1 MTPHINLFVISG
13 SGEPGFPYLV
23 TMRLS
28 RDIEIFV
35 KRREIVVE
43 INHKRVKR
51 FPSSLFVLLRF
62 GTDKQQVY
70 RRNKCSPV
78 LREQE
83 LFKASLSR
91 VLLNIERYRH
101 SKPVVTRKGNYSAP

>member
-70 RRNKCSPV
+70 RRNRNASIKP
-78 LREQE
+78 LYEGFPQYE
-83 LFKASLSR
+83 HKAWRSGR
-91 VLLNIERYRH
+91 AGRW
-101 SKPVVTRKGNYSAP
+101 P

>member
-1 MTPHINLFVISG
+1 MTPHIKLFVISG

-35 KRREIVVE
+35 KRREIVV
-43 INHKRVKR
+43 IIKHKRVKR
-51 FPSSLFVLLRF
+51 FPSSLFVLLRL

-70 RRNKCSPV
+70 RRNICCQTESWSTNPCKDI
-78 LREQE
+78 
-83 LFKASLSR
+83 
-91 VLLNIERYRH
+91 LLHH
-101 SKPVVTRKGNYSAP
+101 SFNMLIHLTCQ

>member
-28 RDIEIFV
+28 RDIENFV

-70 RRNKCSPV
+70 RRNTNKWGN
-78 LREQE
+78 EQM
-83 LFKASLSR
+83 
-91 VLLNIERYRH
+91 
-101 SKPVVTRKGNYSAP
+101 RKVGYTG

>member
-51 FPSSLFVLLRF
+51 FPSSLFVLLRSN
-62 GTDKQQVY
+62 GIILQGSRIVMPSALWQATLSNAHEGHQGIVRTKQMV
-70 RRNKCSPV
+70 
-78 LREQE
+78 RE
-83 LFKASLSR
+83 K
-91 VLLNIERYRH
+91 V
-101 SKPVVTRKGNYSAP
+101 

>member
-1 MTPHINLFVISG
+1 MTLHIKLFVISG

-35 KRREIVVE
+35 KRREIVVK
-43 INHKRVKR
+43 IKHKRVKR

-70 RRNKCSPV
+70 RRNTNK
-78 LREQE
+78 LRD
-83 LFKASLSR
+83 
-91 VLLNIERYRH
+91 VPH
-101 SKPVVTRKGNYSAP
+101 

>member
-70 RRNKCSPV
+70 RRNNNNLQKTDTYQQTTRPIILQPNFSQSYDYTDPDKT
-78 LREQE
+78 R
-83 LFKASLSR
+83 ATSL
-91 VLLNIERYRH
+91 
-101 SKPVVTRKGNYSAP
+101 

>member
-35 KRREIVVE
+35 KRREIGVE

-70 RRNKCSPV
+70 RRNISIPN
-78 LREQE
+78 
-83 LFKASLSR
+83 LFLFGYFLFPFFHFSMTMLSQLGVYIYEINSR
-91 VLLNIERYRH
+91 IR
-101 SKPVVTRKGNYSAP
+101 

>member
-70 RRNKCSPV
+70 RRNKCTIR
-78 LREQE
+78 LDY
-83 LFKASLSR
+83 
-91 VLLNIERYRH
+91 IYRD
-101 SKPVVTRKGNYSAP
+101 SKKHILTKESII

>member
-1 MTPHINLFVISG
+1 MNHIKLFVISG

-35 KRREIVVE
+35 KRREIVVK
-43 INHKRVKR
+43 IKHKRVKR
-51 FPSSLFVLLRF
+51 FPSSLFVLPRF

-70 RRNKCSPV
+70 RRNTYIKRGIV
-78 LREQE
+78 HE
-83 LFKASLSR
+83 AA
-91 VLLNIERYRH
+91 I
-101 SKPVVTRKGNYSAP
+101 A

>member
-1 MTPHINLFVISG
+1 MTPHIKLFVISG

-35 KRREIVVE
+35 QRREIVVK
-43 INHKRVKR
+43 IKHKRVKR

-70 RRNKCSPV
+70 RHNT
-78 LREQE
+78 
-83 LFKASLSR
+83 
-91 VLLNIERYRH
+91 H
-101 SKPVVTRKGNYSAP
+101 TVTDRIAVTHTPSQAACANSITNV

>member
-35 KRREIVVE
+35 KA
-43 INHKRVKR
+43 KRNR
-51 FPSSLFVLLRF
+51 S
-62 GTDKQQVY
+62 
-70 RRNKCSPV
+70 
-78 LREQE
+78 
-83 LFKASLSR
+83 
-91 VLLNIERYRH
+91 
-101 SKPVVTRKGNYSAP
+101 

>member
-1 MTPHINLFVISG
+1 MTPHIKLFVISG
-13 SGEPGFPYLV
+13 SGKPGFPHLV

-35 KRREIVVE
+35 KQREIVVK
-43 INHKRVKR
+43 IKHKRVKR

-70 RRNKCSPV
+70 QRNIRFSKSHNNCSFGTV
-78 LREQE
+78 KVSIIL
-83 LFKASLSR
+83 
-91 VLLNIERYRH
+91 
-101 SKPVVTRKGNYSAP
+101 